1 MNEVGTLS
9 IMESS
14 LTNKDII
21 VTYVPNTFV
30 TNYEYTVY
38 KDNVVYKNIKVAY
51 L

>member
-30 TNYEYTVY
+30 TNYEYTTLSLYIVY
-38 KDNVVYKNIKVAY
+38 S
-51 L
+51 